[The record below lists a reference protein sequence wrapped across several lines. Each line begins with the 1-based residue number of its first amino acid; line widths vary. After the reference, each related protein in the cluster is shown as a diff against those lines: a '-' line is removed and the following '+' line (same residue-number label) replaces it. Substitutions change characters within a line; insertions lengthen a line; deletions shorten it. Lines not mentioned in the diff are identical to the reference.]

1 MITLIEVVFS
11 ELTLNYGLIG
21 KILNMKMALKD
32 DLFFSFHEKITV
44 NQPEPAMVEQLLIHQ
59 VVEVDELEAAEALGV
74 LVAWTR
80 QGVGQLGR
88 KPSLNFHKC

>member
-1 MITLIEVVFS
+1 
-11 ELTLNYGLIG
+11 
-21 KILNMKMALKD
+21 MKMALKH
-32 DLFFSFHEKITV
+32 DLFFSLHEKITV

-59 VVEVDELEAAEALGV
+59 VDELEAAEALGV

-88 KPSLNFHKC
+88 KPGLDFHKC